1 MHNSNLEM
9 IVQYDEVISN
19 HIKNWP
25 DRAQALLMQQYLRA
39 ANKEAFVAALIG
51 QLCVR
56 SARSATRTSQDAEQ
70 QP

>member
-25 DRAQALLMQQYLRA
+25 DRAQALLMAQYLRTK
-39 ANKEAFVAALIG
+39 NKEAFVAAMIG
-51 QLCVR
+51 QLCVL
-56 SARSATRTSQDAEQ
+56 SARSKKS
-70 QP
+70 